1 MRKRIMSSSTLSL
14 LLLIG
19 LCFLC
24 FAAGLQTA
32 TALETWFH
40 PSTSLKLISD
50 ILKAVAP
57 LVLASVVFV
66 LYLSIK
72 R

>member
-1 MRKRIMSSSTLSL
+1 MSSSTLSL

-32 TALETWFH
+32 AVIEVWFQASASH
-40 PSTSLKLISD
+40 KLAVE
-50 ILKAVAP
+50 ILKAVLP
-57 LVLASVVFV
+57 LTLASGVVV
-66 LYLSIK
+66 RLYLLIN
-72 R
+72 RPQD